1 MTYYIV
7 MNQDKISEDLWDEN
21 ILGEESFGKFYTG
34 NGFTALTYM
43 INKTPEELD
52 GVTIIDERGSKYSV
66 TEFLDTAKKWKI
78 MLDN

>member
-43 INKTPEELD
+43 INKTPEALD
-52 GVTIIDERGSKYSV
+52 GVAIIDERGSKYSV